1 MELML
6 MSALL
11 CSTDVIAAI
20 SMVNYDEQ
28 PKLFSLLFGEGVV
41 NDAVAIIIFN
51 SVTKFQDRDLDLSTG
66 GLIILD
72 FFMLSFFSL
81 LIGIIYGCISAL
93 MLKYL
98 RMLTR
103 DAIVEC
109 ITLFCL
115 GYLSY
120 VTAETCKQSGIISLL
135 TAGVIMG
142 QYTWYNMSP

>member
-1 MELML
+1 MC
-6 MSALL
+6 ALL

-20 SMVNYDEQ
+20 SMVSYDEQ

-41 NDAVAIIIFN
+41 NDAVAIILFN
-51 SVTKFQDRDLDLSTG
+51 SVTKFSDDELSLSTG
-66 GLIILD
+66 GLIVLD
-72 FFMLSFFSL
+72 FFVLSFCSL
-81 LIGIIYGCISAL
+81 AIGLAYGCLSAL

-109 ITLFCL
+109 IILFSI
-115 GYLSY
+115 GYLAY
-120 VTAETCKQSGIISLL
+120 ITAESFKQSGIISLL
-135 TAGVIMG
+135 TTGVIMG

>member
-6 MSALL
+6 MCALL

-51 SVTKFQDRDLDLSTG
+51 SVTKFSDQELNLSTG
-66 GLIILD
+66 GLIVLD
-72 FFMLSFFSL
+72 FFVLSFCSL
-81 LIGIIYGCISAL
+81 AIGLVYGCISAL
-93 MLKYL
+93 LLKYL

-103 DAIVEC
+103 DAIGEC
-109 ITLFCL
+109 VLLFCI
-115 GYLSY
+115 GYLAY
-120 VTAETCKQSGIISLL
+120 VTAESCKQSGIISLL

-142 QYTWYNMSP
+142 